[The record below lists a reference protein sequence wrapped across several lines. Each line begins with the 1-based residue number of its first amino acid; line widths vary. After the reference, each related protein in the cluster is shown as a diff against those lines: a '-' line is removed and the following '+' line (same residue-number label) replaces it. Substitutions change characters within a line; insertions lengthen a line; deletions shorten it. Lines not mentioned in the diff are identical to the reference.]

1 MQTFGVC
8 EPRGVSAMY
17 GMLVAKLGEPTDLF
31 ARRALFKRARRA
43 PQFRPRAPR
52 MDEALKAGI
61 GATVC
66 SLVILAILFIV
77 LQALPVSIG

>member
-1 MQTFGVC
+1 
-8 EPRGVSAMY
+8 MY
-17 GMLVAKLGEPTDLF
+17 GMLVAKLSEPSELF
-31 ARRALFKRARRA
+31 PPIALFKRPPRA
-43 PQFRPRAPR
+43 PQQGRRAPR

-66 SLVILAILFIV
+66 SVIILTIMFVV

>member
-1 MQTFGVC
+1 
-8 EPRGVSAMY
+8 MY
-17 GMLVAKLGEPTDLF
+17 GMLVAKLGEPTELF
-31 ARRALFKRARRA
+31 PQIALFKRPRPA
-43 PQFRPRAPR
+43 PQSDRRGPR

-66 SLVILAILFIV
+66 SVVILTIMFAV

>member
-1 MQTFGVC
+1 LQTIGVC
-8 EPRGVSAMY
+8 EITGVSAMY
-17 GMLVAKLGEPTDLF
+17 GMLVAKLGEPKELF
-31 ARRALFKRARRA
+31 PQIALFKRPRHL
-43 PQFRPRAPR
+43 PQFRRGVPR

-66 SLVILAILFIV
+66 SVIILTIMFAV

>member
-1 MQTFGVC
+1 
-8 EPRGVSAMY
+8 MY
-17 GMLVAKLGEPTDLF
+17 GMLVAKLSEPTHLF
-31 ARRALFKRARRA
+31 PGNTFFKRERGVRQFGRRG
-43 PQFRPRAPR
+43 PR

-66 SLVILAILFIV
+66 SVIILAIMFAV